1 MTSRRRR
8 KRAAQQSGLTE
19 AELDL
24 VELLEEILEAM
35 RWSQV
40 LGYANQFLL
49 QEQLSVTQ
57 KDRDRVLEAAAAIVQ
72 SDGRI
77 QDWRARL
84 QLVRA
89 QLQVLDR
96 QLKGQPRP
104 ADPPEREAQ
113 GGG

>member
-8 KRAAQQSGLTE
+8 KREAQSSGLTE

-24 VELLEEILEAM
+24 LELLEEILDAM

-57 KDRDRVLEAAAAIVQ
+57 QDRDRVLEAAAAIVAGE
-72 SDGRI
+72 GRI
-77 QDWRARL
+77 QDWRGRLQRVRARL
-84 QLVRA
+84 QA
-89 QLQVLDR
+89 LDR
-96 QLKGQPRP
+96 ELKSRRGG
-104 ADPPEREAQ
+104 AAAEREAGD
-113 GGG
+113 GG

>member
-8 KRAAQQSGLTE
+8 KREAQASGLNE

-24 VELLEEILEAM
+24 AELLEEILDAM

-57 KDRDRVLEAAAAIVQ
+57 KDRDRVLEAAAAIVEGE
-72 SDGRI
+72 GRI

-84 QLVRA
+84 QQVRA
-89 QLQVLDR
+89 RLQTLDR
-96 QLKGQPRP
+96 DLKARRGD
-104 ADPPEREAQ
+104 AAAEREASD
-113 GGG
+113 GG